1 MRILIQLLLI
11 FYCGLS
17 IADARDESL
26 YQMQIELTDQS
37 GVKSGL
43 DVFRGQPVLI
53 GMFYADCPYVCPLTI
68 HTLQKTEAALD
79 PAARAQLRVLLVSLD
94 PKRDT
99 PEKLAEVAHRHR
111 LDAARWKLARTD
123 ETGVRKLA
131 AVLGLRFKQLPDGE
145 FNHSTVINLLDR
157 EGVQI
162 MSSSRLGESDPA
174 LVEKIRA
181 LAASD

>member
-1 MRILIQLLLI
+1 MRTFIRSLLI

-17 IADARDESL
+17 VAGTHDESL
-26 YQMQIELTDQS
+26 YQMQIDLTDQN
-37 GVKSGL
+37 GVRSGL

-53 GMFYADCPYVCPLTI
+53 SMFYADCPYVCPLI
-68 HTLQKTEAALD
+68 IQTLQRTEAALD

-99 PEKLAEVAHRHR
+99 PEKLAEVARRHK

-123 ETGVRKLA
+123 EAGVRKLA

-157 EGVQI
+157 EGAQVMTSGQ
-162 MSSSRLGESDPA
+162 LGEVDGI
-174 LVEKIRA
+174 LLEKVNNVDR
-181 LAASD
+181 